1 MQVLGFW
8 HHRAY
13 VLWYHLCVC
22 ETLPTKTPKG
32 RGQWLWNRTHR
43 RCCRAWKSRLHVCAL
58 LGQSGNRQTPRRCGN
73 LGLDWLVPRSIL
85 RHFYPFPNGNIS
97 SDEHRVQRPNR
108 ADFREQ
114 KVAHLMP
121 VPRQLF
127 GSLIFEGE
135 MTIMVADTNVGKS
148 IFAVQISN
156 EIAKEQV
163 VLYLDLELSDKQFE
177 RRYSD
182 NFENQFRLFK
192 TAQSP
197 FFGVATHQ
205 TRHRWRQ
212 GGPKVQTFCEQGH
225 FNSAIIWLCLI

>member
-1 MQVLGFW
+1 
-8 HHRAY
+8 
-13 VLWYHLCVC
+13 
-22 ETLPTKTPKG
+22 
-32 RGQWLWNRTHR
+32 
-43 RCCRAWKSRLHVCAL
+43 
-58 LGQSGNRQTPRRCGN
+58 
-73 LGLDWLVPRSIL
+73 
-85 RHFYPFPNGNIS
+85 
-97 SDEHRVQRPNR
+97 
-108 ADFREQ
+108 
-114 KVAHLMP
+114 MP

-205 TRHRWRQ
+205 TRHR
-212 GGPKVQTFCEQGH
+212 
-225 FNSAIIWLCLI
+225 